1 MTTITINDDVINRA
15 RAITALKNDKDI
27 VEVALEGYIDDL
39 KQQSKLLE
47 CFGKLHWDP
56 EFAGVADNK
65 DYGQ

>member
-1 MTTITINDDVINRA
+1 MTTITISDDVINRA

-39 KQQSKLLE
+39 KHQHDVLDY
-47 CFGKLHWDP
+47 FGKLHWDP